1 MSSIEW
7 ETNLSYAEDSATSTR
22 KPILLYYFDPEC
34 IGCKQMGADTYPEKA
49 VVSFVKEYLIPLRID
64 IDQKAIYDKY
74 NAIWTPTLLILDYQ
88 GHEVQKTVGFLE
100 PDKFIALHHLGI
112 AKVHFTIGEFD
123 AANVHLKKLMDQYPE
138 SSAVPEAI
146 FFSGVNLYKQKNDP
160 TQLKK
165 AYEKLLSNYPDNS
178 WTKRAVPYRLL

>member
-7 ETNLSYAEDSATSTR
+7 QTNLGLAEDSAISTR
-22 KPILLYYFDPEC
+22 KPILLDFFDPEC
-34 IGCKQMGADTYPEKA
+34 IGCQQMDAVTYPMKE
-49 VVSFVKEYLIPLRID
+49 VVSFVKEYLVPVRIE
-64 IDQKAIYDKY
+64 INNKALYDRY
-74 NAIWTPTLLILDYQ
+74 NAIWTPTLLVLDYQ
-88 GHEVQKTVGFLE
+88 GHEVQKTIGFLE
-100 PDKFIALHHLGI
+100 PNKFMALMHLGM
-112 AKVHFTIGEFD
+112 AKVHFTTGEFD
-123 AANVHLKKLMDQYPE
+123 AASVHFKRLMDRFPD

-165 AYEKLLSNYPDNS
+165 AYEQLLSDYPDNS